1 MLSLS
6 KFGWWFMLFAV
17 LTAGVSCC
25 RAAPR
30 PAAGLTVSVQ
40 GIVLRDGNPYR
51 GIGVN
56 YFDAFYRTLKNR
68 KDTSYDAGFQTLEK
82 AGIPFCRLIGGGYW
96 PQDQK
101 LYRENPHE
109 FFRRFD
115 AVVRSAKRHHI
126 GLIPSLFFNEP
137 AVPDLVGEPL
147 SAWADPKSKT
157 QSYAR
162 TYIRDVVSR
171 YHRSPA
177 IWGWEFGNEFNLSA
191 DLPNAAEHRP
201 PIVPSLGTP
210 ATRSSLDDVSYEDIR
225 AAFAFF
231 AREVRRYDPDHLI
244 STGDGFP
251 RESAWH
257 NWKEKTWGADTPAQ
271 AAEMLRDD
279 NPALIDVV
287 SVHAYENSAEAIR
300 ADATLAR
307 RWKKPL
313 FVGEFGAPGP
323 REKSEAPF
331 RAILQA
337 IEDSDVPLAAL
348 WVYDFRSQDADFNV
362 TAANGRAYQLQAVSE
377 ANRRLRAAQ
386 PLSPQPDRAA
396 AIGVVISTFRKPL
409 TTSGQGGYNLNVSR

>member
-1 MLSLS
+1 MSRIGL
-6 KFGWWFMLFAV
+6 WFAIFAV

-30 PAAGLTVSVQ
+30 PMTTGLTVSAQ
-40 GIVLRDGNPYR
+40 GIVLKDGKPYR

-56 YFDAFYRTLKNR
+56 YFDAFYRTLRDPHN
-68 KDTSYDAGFQTLEK
+68 TSYDAGFQTLEK
-82 AGIPFCRLIGGGYW
+82 AGIPFCRMIGSGYW
-96 PQDQK
+96 PSEQK

-115 AVVRSAKRHHI
+115 AVVRSAERHHI

-137 AVPDLVGEPL
+137 CVPDLVGEPL

-157 QSYAR
+157 QAYMR
-162 TYIRDVVSR
+162 EYVRDVVGR
-171 YHRSPA
+171 YRHSPA

-201 PIVPSLGTP
+201 QIVPPLGTP
-210 ATRSSLDDVSYEDIR
+210 ATRSAQDDVNYEAIR
-225 AAFAFF
+225 AAFTAF
-231 AREVRRYDPDHLI
+231 ARDVRRCDPDHLI

-257 NWKEKTWGADTPAQ
+257 NWKEKTWTTDTPAQ
-271 AAEMLRDD
+271 TAAILLAD
-279 NPALIDVV
+279 NPGPIDVV
-287 SVHAYENSAEAIR
+287 SVHAYENSASAIR
-300 ADATLAR
+300 TDAALAR

-313 FVGEFGAPGP
+313 FVGEFGASGP
-323 REKSEAPF
+323 PAKSEAQF
-331 RAILQA
+331 REILKA

-362 TAANGRAYQLQAVSE
+362 TATNVRAYQLRAISE
-377 ANRRLRAAQ
+377 ANARLKA
-386 PLSPQPDRAA
+386 
-396 AIGVVISTFRKPL
+396 VKK
-409 TTSGQGGYNLNVSR
+409 